1 MKYLGQLIAM
11 GIALFCSSTFVLAGD
26 KWTVIHAGTLLAVPG
41 DGTKA
46 EHSVIIKNDRIERI
60 ESGYSTSIIE
70 EGDDLQIIDMKNAFV
85 MPGLMDMHVHLDL
98 NGPDWTQSGNE
109 DADAAYDV
117 LETIEN
123 ARKTLEAGYTT
134 VRNPGGRGWAV
145 FAVRDA
151 INKGGIPGPRI
162 LVAGHTITASAD
174 DDYSG
179 ACSSV
184 ESCRRAVRRNI
195 EMGAD
200 FIKIYAT
207 CSGSQ
212 PCGHGDARPV
222 FIDDEMVAVIQTAK
236 TRQIPVAAHAHAV
249 AGIHQAL
256 RLGVNS
262 IEHGTFSDEASY
274 ELYLE
279 NNVYLV
285 PTIAVQDNVIRDYEK
300 ATDPAMRH
308 VMENAI
314 SSHPK
319 AVRGAYD
326 AGVKIAAGS
335 DAGVIS
341 HGDNANELIW
351 YVNKV
356 GMTPEDALVT
366 ATVRGAELIGKAD
379 EFGTLEPGKFADVVA
394 FSASPIEDIEA
405 VKSVSFVMKGGEV
418 LVQK

>member
-1 MKYLGQLIAM
+1 MKQLIKYVFLVV
-11 GIALFCSSTFVLAGD
+11 GVSFGTAGAD
-26 KWTVIHAGTLLAVPG
+26 AADHWKVVHAGTLLAVPG
-41 DGTKA
+41 NGAKS
-46 EHSVIIKNDRIERI
+46 EQSIIIKNDKIERI
-60 ESGYSTSIIE
+60 EAGYQTIE
-70 EGDDLQIIDMKNAFV
+70 ISDDDTLEIVDLKADFV

-98 NGPDWTQSGNE
+98 NGPNWTESPNKNAE
-109 DADAAYDV
+109 AAYDV
-117 LETIEN
+117 LEAIEN
-123 ARKTLEAGYTT
+123 ARKTIEAGYTT
-134 VRNPGGRGWAV
+134 VRNPGGRGYAV

-162 LVAGHTITASAD
+162 LVGGHTITASAD

-179 ACSSV
+179 ACSGV
-184 ESCRRAVRRNI
+184 ESCRAAVRRQI

-200 FIKIYAT
+200 MIKIYAT

-222 FIDDEMVAVIQTAK
+222 FLDDEMRAVIETAK
-236 TRQIPVAAHAHAV
+236 TRQLTVAAHAHAIE
-249 AGIHQAL
+249 GIKQAL

-262 IEHGTFSDEASY
+262 VEHSTFADAEAF
-274 ELYLE
+274 ELYVK
-279 NNVYLV
+279 NDIFMV

-314 SSHPK
+314 SSHPE
-319 AVRGAYD
+319 AVRGAYR

-356 GMTPEDALVT
+356 GMTPEDALVS
-366 ATVRGAELIGKAD
+366 ATIRGAELIGKSD
-379 EFGTLEPGKFADVVA
+379 ELGTLEPGKFADMVA
-394 FSASPIEDIEA
+394 FSASPLEDIKA
-405 VKSVSFVMKGGEV
+405 VKGVSFVMKNGEV

>member
-1 MKYLGQLIAM
+1 MKYLAQLLAMSIA
-11 GIALFCSSTFVLAGD
+11 IFSLSTAVTAGD
-26 KWTVIHAGTLLAVPG
+26 NWTVIHAGTLLAVPG
-41 DGTKA
+41 NGAKA
-46 EHSVIIKNDRIERI
+46 EQSVIIKNDRVERI
-60 ESGYSTSIIE
+60 ESGYMVPDI
-70 EGDDLQIIDMKNAFV
+70 GDEDALQIIDMKNAFV

-98 NGPDWTQSGNE
+98 NGPDWTQSENE

-123 ARKTLEAGYTT
+123 ARKTIEAGYTT

-179 ACSSV
+179 ACTSV
-184 ESCRRAVRRNI
+184 ESCRKAVRRNI

-222 FIDDEMVAVIQTAK
+222 FLDDEMRAVIETAK
-236 TRQIPVAAHAHAV
+236 TRQLTVAAHAHAIE
-249 AGIHQAL
+249 GIKQAL

-262 IEHGTFSDEASY
+262 VEHSTFADAEAF
-274 ELYLE
+274 ELYVK
-279 NNVYLV
+279 NGIFMV
-285 PTIAVQDNVIRDYEK
+285 PTVAVQDNVIRDYEK
-300 ATDPAMRH
+300 ATDPDMRH

-314 SSHPK
+314 ASHPK
-319 AVRGAYD
+319 AVRGAYKV
-326 AGVKIAAGS
+326 GVKIAAGS

-351 YVNKV
+351 YVTKV
-356 GMTPEDALVT
+356 GMTPQDALVT
-366 ATVRGAELIGKAD
+366 ATVRGAELIGKSD
-379 EFGTLEPGKFADVVA
+379 ELGTLEPGKFADVVA
-394 FSASPIEDIEA
+394 FKASPLEDIEA
-405 VKSVSFVMKGGEV
+405 VKAVTFVMKNGEV

>member
-1 MKYLGQLIAM
+1 MKIFIKFAALAVTLAYGSIA
-11 GIALFCSSTFVLAGD
+11 GSAAD
-26 KWTVIHAGTLLAVPG
+26 AWKVIHAGTLLAVPG
-41 DGTKA
+41 SGAKS
-46 EHSVIIKNDRIERI
+46 EQSVLIKNNKIERI
-60 ESGYSTSIIE
+60 EAGYQTPAVPD
-70 EGDDLQIIDMKNAFV
+70 GDKLEIIDLKGAFV

-98 NGPDWTQSGNE
+98 NGPDWTQSRNK
-109 DADAAYDV
+109 DAEAAYDV

-134 VRNPGGRGWAV
+134 VRNPGGRGYAV

-151 INKGGIPGPRI
+151 INKGGILGPRI
-162 LVAGHTITASAD
+162 LAGGHTITASAD
-174 DDYSG
+174 DEYSG
-179 ACSSV
+179 ACSGV
-184 ESCRRAVRRNI
+184 ESCRAAVRRQI

-200 FIKIYAT
+200 MIKIYAT

-222 FIDDEMVAVIQTAK
+222 FLDDEMRAVIETAK
-236 TRQIPVAAHAHAV
+236 TRQLTVAAHAHAIE
-249 AGIHQAL
+249 GIKQAL

-262 IEHGTFSDEASY
+262 VEHSTFADAEAF
-274 ELYLE
+274 ELYVK
-279 NNVYLV
+279 NGIFMV
-285 PTIAVQDNVIRDYEK
+285 PTVAVQDNVIRDYKK

-314 SSHPK
+314 SSHPE
-319 AVRGAYD
+319 AVRGAYK

-356 GMTPEDALVT
+356 GMTPEDALVA
-366 ATVRGAELIGKAD
+366 ATVRGAELIRKTD
-379 EFGTLEPGKFADVVA
+379 DFGTLEPGKFADIVA
-394 FSASPIEDIEA
+394 FSSSPLEKIEA
-405 VKSVSFVMKGGEV
+405 VKAVSFVMKNGEIF
-418 LVQK
+418 VQK